1 MKQLWGTCIG
11 MIVLMGMALQAE
23 DVAKEITPKLEPK
36 KEILEKIANLKAN
49 QGVMLP
55 GVTIMEDM
63 GDFAK
68 GWHQMKKFGPG
79 PRDYS
84 NKLVWMAD
92 RKRAF
97 FCGANHG
104 SPTRFNDAWEY
115 DLASNT
121 WVLLYTPDYNDRGE
135 ITDYDKAT
143 LVLQDGWLRTKKGG
157 PAHPAHTWWGLTY
170 DPHIKG
176 AVWFCAWP
184 PYRLQAKLDA
194 IGAKKED
201 LFDGP
206 PIWIFYPETKK
217 WEPMKTEKPWPKN
230 EFGSSLE
237 YVPDLK
243 MSIWQSRQSSWL
255 LDPVSKS
262 WKNISNGNKAVSI
275 ESIIYYDI
283 KRKIFI
289 AQNGPTGKSNDRF
302 TLKAAVKDGGVG
314 AWEEVLK
321 TEEAPLGH
329 DARSVV
335 YYDPISNDGLL
346 FENGPRKLWSYN
358 PDNNK
363 WVAITPEGD
372 APDFGKEHRV
382 LSYFDIERNVYV
394 VIGYG
399 KVWCYRYK
407 VAENKK

>member
-1 MKQLWGTCIG
+1 MKNLIIFVSVILFPLGT
-11 MIVLMGMALQAE
+11 LLLAQDAP
-23 DVAKEITPKLEPK
+23 KEITPKLEPN
-36 KEILEKIANLKAN
+36 KEILDKIASLKAN
-49 QGVMLP
+49 HGVMLP
-55 GVTIMEDM
+55 GPKIIEEL

-68 GWHQMKKFGPG
+68 GWHRMKEFGPG

-84 NKLVWMAD
+84 NKLVWMSD

-121 WVLLYTPDYNDRGE
+121 WVLLYVPDYNDRGA

-157 PAHPAHTWWGLTY
+157 PGHPAHTWWGLTY
-170 DPHIKG
+170 DPNIKG
-176 AVWFCAWP
+176 AIWFCAWP
-184 PYRLQAKLDA
+184 PYRLQEKLDA

-201 LFDGP
+201 LFNGP

-217 WEPMKTEKPWPKN
+217 WEPMKTEKPWPSN
-230 EFGSSLE
+230 DFGSSLE

-243 MSIWQSRQSSWL
+243 MSIWQSRQTSWL
-255 LDPVSKS
+255 LDTNTKT
-262 WKNISNGNKAVSI
+262 WKNISIGNKAVSI
-275 ESIIYYDI
+275 ESIIYFDTR
-283 KRKIFI
+283 RKIFI
-289 AQNGPTGKSNDRF
+289 AQNGPTEKVKEKF
-302 TLKAAVKDGGVG
+302 TLKASLKNGIVSE
-314 AWEEVLK
+314 WEEVLK
-321 TEEAPLGH
+321 TEDAPMGH

-335 YYDPISNDGLL
+335 YYDPTSGDGLL
-346 FENGPRKLWSYN
+346 FENGPKKLWSYN

-363 WVAITPEGD
+363 WVLLAPEGD
-372 APDFGKEHRV
+372 GPDFDKDQRI

-394 VIGYG
+394 VIGNG
-399 KVWCYRYK
+399 KIWCYRYK
-407 VAENKK
+407 ESDKK